1 MKNKQDIDK
10 REANEDETLSL
21 IQLIG
26 CSELLK
32 IARASN
38 ENAPAS
44 NEKNNALS
52 LIDGLSR
59 ENERL
64 LCHLNK
70 ETKFSTAE
78 IVTTVMRLLSYARQN
93 VKEKCENG

>member
-1 MKNKQDIDK
+1 MKGRQVTDK

-21 IQLIG
+21 IQLLG
-26 CSELLK
+26 CAELLK
-32 IARASN
+32 IARAAN

-52 LIDGLSR
+52 LIDEFSR

-64 LCHLNK
+64 MSLLNK
-70 ETKFSTAE
+70 EVKFSTGD
-78 IVTTVMRLLSYARQN
+78 IVTTVMRLQYYVRQN